1 MYRRVWKA
9 VGIRM
14 KEAEWKKQKEK
25 EKKKKETKKKKDN
38 GGK

>member
-14 KEAEWKKQKEK
+14 KEAERKR
-25 EKKKKETKKKKDN
+25 KKETKKKKDN